1 MILLPVT
8 VTPELAEAA
17 SRCVSLIQAR
27 KLAEWIGSGRPL
39 TPSGVLKPA
48 LAVEACGVLGIEV
61 PPGRLRTALDL
72 DELML
77 IWDAA
82 CFAGYMIA
90 RGSRV
95 RATSRLTDTSPG
107 QTLQSWLNLI
117 SAGLGLREGPCGGCL
132 TVLHELSEA
141 AGPLDLAQLAEAVR
155 SLASSG
161 GEDGPCPDCG
171 EVHDPPELTFVIGGD
186 EDEDLD
192 DSAEHA
198 EDVIAF
204 LVSHGAAA
212 TLEVPE
218 GPGKVK
224 AELTPLGRMLAES
237 LFTGCAPSAEADA
250 ATFIDVICAVPPK
263 IASVMAVPWLAARSP
278 AEAVRELLGYAEWAD
293 PDQRAVAVTV
303 ASGLG
308 PEAAPAWRDW
318 ADRPGF
324 GAYARRWLAEQGEQ
338 VSVDPADQAWLAAD
352 TLAAIGVN
360 MPEAVDMAEETVTIE
375 IIPPTAALPPM
386 TRWVRLP
393 ALPAGAAYQL
403 KITLRG
409 VSKPPVWRRIVVP
422 AAVPLSHL
430 HHIVQQA
437 MGWEGGDHLHVF
449 SADGREYGDPR
460 SDLGF
465 ADESKAVLAKV
476 LAQPG
481 AVMRYTYDF
490 GDEWE
495 HDIVL
500 EKVLPPD
507 PVPRLSCLA
516 GKGACPPEDCGG
528 AWGYARLK
536 ETLAD
541 PDHEDHE
548 SLLQWLG
555 LDEAADFDPAW
566 FRLDEVNAQLGQL
579 LA

>member
-1 MILLPVT
+1 MILLPAT

-17 SRCVSLIQAR
+17 SRCVTLVQAR
-27 KLAEWIGSGRPL
+27 KLAEWVGAGKPL

-48 LAVEACGVLGIEV
+48 LAVEACGLLGIEV

-82 CFAGYMIA
+82 CSAGYMIP

-95 RATSRLTDTSPG
+95 RATPRLTDTSPG
-107 QTLQSWLNLI
+107 QTVQSWLNLM

-132 TVLHELSEA
+132 TVLHELSLA
-141 AGPLDLAQLAEAVR
+141 GGPLDLAQLAEAVR
-155 SLASSG
+155 SLAPSE

-171 EVHDPPELTFVIGGD
+171 EVHGPADLTFMIGGD
-186 EDEDLD
+186 QDEDLD

-198 EDVIAF
+198 EDVVAF

-212 TLEVPE
+212 VLEIPE
-218 GPGKVK
+218 APGEVR

-237 LFTGCAPSAEADA
+237 LFTGCAPPAEADA
-250 ATFIDVICAVPPK
+250 ATLMDVLCVVPPK
-263 IASVMAVPWLAARSP
+263 IASQMAMPWLAARSP
-278 AEAVRELLGYAEWAD
+278 AAAVRELLAYAESAD
-293 PDQRAVAVTV
+293 PDQRVIAVTV

-308 PEAAPAWRDW
+308 PQAAPAWRDW

-324 GAYARRWLAEQGEQ
+324 GAYARMWLTEQGEQ
-338 VSVDPADQAWLAAD
+338 VSPDPADQAWLAAD
-352 TLAAIGVN
+352 ALRAVGV
-360 MPEAVDMAEETVTIE
+360 ETAEETVTIE
-375 IIPPTAALPPM
+375 IIPPTEIPPV
-386 TRWVRLP
+386 TRRVRLP
-393 ALPAGAAYQL
+393 RLPAGEAYQL
-403 KITLRG
+403 KVTLRG

-422 AAVPLSHL
+422 AALPLSLL
-430 HHIVQQA
+430 HHVLQQA
-437 MGWEGGDHLHVF
+437 MGWGDDHLHVF
-449 SADGREYGDPR
+449 SASGRDYGDAY

-465 ADESKAVLAKV
+465 ADESKAVLAKI
-476 LAQPG
+476 LAKPG
-481 AVMRYTYDF
+481 AAMRYTYDF

-528 AWGYARLK
+528 AWGYASLK
-536 ETLAD
+536 EVLAD
-541 PDHEDHE
+541 PGHEDHLD
-548 SLLQWLG
+548 LLEWLG
-555 LDEAADFDPAW
+555 LDEPADFDPAW
-566 FRLDEVNAQLGQL
+566 FGLDEVNARLGQL
-579 LA
+579 L

>member
-1 MILLPVT
+1 MILLPAT

-17 SRCVSLIQAR
+17 SRCVTLIQAR
-27 KLAEWIGSGRPL
+27 KLAGWIGASKPI
-39 TPSGVLKPA
+39 TSSGVLKPA
-48 LAVEACGVLGIEV
+48 LAVEACGLLGIEV

-82 CFAGYMIA
+82 CSAGYMVP

-95 RATSRLTDTSPG
+95 RATPRLTDTSPG
-107 QTLQSWLNLI
+107 QTVQSWLNLM

-141 AGPLDLAQLAEAVR
+141 SGPLDLTQLAEAVR
-155 SLASSG
+155 SLAPAG
-161 GEDGPCPDCG
+161 DEDGPCPDCG
-171 EVHDPPELTFVIGGD
+171 EVHDLSELAFVTGGD
-186 EDEDLD
+186 EDEDVD

-198 EDVIAF
+198 ADAVGF
-204 LVSHGAAA
+204 LVGYGAAVL
-212 TLEVPE
+212 LEVQE
-218 GPGKVK
+218 TPGEVR

-237 LFTGCAPSAEADA
+237 LFTGCAPPAEADA
-250 ATFIDVICAVPPK
+250 ATLMDVICVVPPK

-278 AEAVRELLGYAEWAD
+278 VAAVRELLAYAEWAD
-293 PDQRAVAVTV
+293 PDQRIAAVAL

-308 PEAAPAWRDW
+308 PQSAPAWREW
-318 ADRPGF
+318 AGQPGF
-324 GAYARRWLAEQGEQ
+324 GAYARMWLTELGEQ
-338 VSVDPADQAWLAAD
+338 VSPDPADQAWLAAD
-352 TLAAIGVN
+352 ALRAIGVEE
-360 MPEAVDMAEETVTIE
+360 PEETMTIQ
-375 IIPPTAALPPM
+375 IIPPTEIPPPV

-393 ALPAGAAYQL
+393 SLPAGEAYQL
-403 KITLRG
+403 KVTLRG
-409 VSKPPVWRRIVVP
+409 VAKPPVWRRIVVP
-422 AAVPLSHL
+422 AALSLGLL
-430 HHIVQQA
+430 HHVIQQA
-437 MGWEGGDHLHVF
+437 MGWEDDHLHLF
-449 SADGREYGDPR
+449 STAGRNYGDPY
-460 SDLGF
+460 SDLGP

-476 LAQPG
+476 LAKPG
-481 AVMRYTYDF
+481 ATMRYTYDF
-490 GDEWE
+490 GDQWE

-507 PVPRLSCLA
+507 DVPRLSCLA

-548 SLLQWLG
+548 SLLEWLG

-566 FRLDEVNAQLGQL
+566 FRLEEVNARLGQML
-579 LA
+579 T